1 MLKKLNRVTAS
12 LPQQRPIKVLQFGGG
27 NFLRAFADWM
37 IDLLNEQTDFNGA
50 VQIVQSTASGKGD
63 LINAQQGLYHLVL
76 NGIKNGNPFEE
87 TRLITCVNGAVN
99 PTEDYQSYLKT
110 AENPEL
116 KFIIS
121 NTTEVGIAFNPKD
134 TALSTVPESFPGK
147 LTALLY
153 HRFTY
158 FNGATD
164 KGLILLPCEL
174 LEKNGEILK
183 QTIHQFITHW
193 NLPNAFAEWINNCN
207 IFCNTLVDRIVPGF
221 PKDTINEI
229 QRSTGYEDNL
239 VVMAEPFHLFVIE
252 APDVVRNAFPADKI
266 GLNVRFVND
275 LSPYRTSKVRILNGI
290 HTAMVPIAYLNGLRT
305 VRESIDDKTIGE
317 FIRKT
322 INDEIIPTLDLPKEE
337 LQQFAN
343 DVLERFQNPFIRHEL
358 MSIALNSISKWK
370 VRVLPS
376 ILKYVELKKQLPEKL
391 IFSLAAL
398 IRFYKGEWNGEP
410 IALNDTPEVLSF
422 FKKVWSGNDSTIVAH
437 RVLSNKDFW
446 DMDLT
451 TISGLEDKVKSYLQK
466 MKLNN
471 SLHSISAGF
480 LPNRAR
486 N

>member
-1 MLKKLNRVTAS
+1 MLTKLNRVTAS
-12 LPQQRPIKVLQFGGG
+12 LPQQHPIKVLQFGGG

-37 IDLLNEQTDFNGA
+37 IDLLNEQADFNGA
-50 VQIVQSTASGKGD
+50 VQIVQSTASGNM
-63 LINAQQGLYHLVL
+63 INQQQGLYHVVL

-87 TRLITCVNGAVN
+87 TRLITCVNGSVN
-99 PTEDYQSYLKT
+99 ANEDYQTYLKT
-110 AENPEL
+110 GENPDL

-134 TALSTVPESFPGK
+134 TSILTVSESFPGK
-147 LTALLY
+147 LTALLH

-158 FNGATD
+158 FKGAND

-183 QTIHQFITHW
+183 QTIHQYITHW
-193 NLPNAFAEWINNCN
+193 NLPTAFQEWINNCN

-221 PKDTINEI
+221 PKEQINEI

-252 APDVVRNAFPADKI
+252 APDIVRNAFPADKI
-266 GLNVRFVND
+266 GLNVKFVKD
-275 LSPYRTSKVRILNGI
+275 LTPYRTSKVRILNGI
-290 HTAMVPIAYLNGLRT
+290 HTAMFPIAYLNGLRT
-305 VRESIDDKTIGE
+305 VRESIDDETMGA
-317 FIRKT
+317 FIRET
-322 INDEIIPTLDLPKEE
+322 INNEIIPTLDLPREE
-337 LQQFAN
+337 LIQFAGE
-343 DVLERFQNPFIRHEL
+343 VIERFQNPFIRHEL
-358 MSIALNSISKWK
+358 MSISLNSISKYK
-370 VRVLPS
+370 VRVLPTV
-376 ILKYVELKKQLPEKL
+376 LKYFELEKHLPEKL

-398 IRFYKGEWNGEP
+398 IRFYKGEWKGEP

-422 FKKVWSGNDSTIVAH
+422 FKKVWSGNDCTIVAH
-437 RVLSNKDFW
+437 RVLSNKEFW
-446 DMDLT
+446 DLDLT

-466 MKLNN
+466 MKLGNN
-471 SLHSISAGF
+471 FHSMSTGF